1 LSPPHPTG
9 KLQARQSLPAPLLKT
24 NYADTEMMIYGQT
37 PGSKPPPEVMQQQ
50 PHHNQQQEFQQQ
62 QHQQQQQQQQMTYGG
77 MPMGQMPYAPPMG
90 QVPYGYF

>member
-1 LSPPHPTG
+1 
-9 KLQARQSLPAPLLKT
+9 
-24 NYADTEMMIYGQT
+24 MMIYGQT

-62 QHQQQQQQQQMTYGG
+62 QQLQQQMSYGG

-90 QVPYGYF
+90 QVHYGYA